1 MTDSQPALGPDGQL
15 LDASKIDWYNDPDDA
30 HPIQQP
36 TRPVRTTQSTRLAE
50 AIAEEKLNEYGDL
63 AQPPRRRP
71 TKSRNS
77 HRVSKRKRVPVVQVA
92 TKDVGTDVDDSDDN
106 FAASTESE
114 SDSGDANIIEIDNEE
129 V

>member
-30 HPIQQP
+30 HPIQP
-36 TRPVRTTQSTRLAE
+36 THPVRTTQSMRLAE

-63 AQPPRRRP
+63 TQPPRHCP
-71 TKSRNS
+71 TKSRNL
-77 HRVSKRKRVPVVQVA
+77 HRVSKRKRMPVVQLEVA

-106 FAASTESE
+106 FAASTKSE
-114 SDSGDANIIEIDNEE
+114 SDSG
-129 V
+129 